1 MLVYLDSCCFSRPF
15 TDMGVARNQR
25 DASDFRIVQA
35 LIFTGRVRFACS
47 NFLFKEIGRTQPTAL
62 RRQILA
68 LIPRPDVLV
77 PQHSRLVLRIQAI
90 ANLGLDEGDSIHTA
104 CAEEAGADF
113 LLTTD
118 DDFAELARQYAI
130 LLKVKVLL
138 LHDWL
143 DEVLDV

>member
-15 TDMGVARNQR
+15 TDMGIARNQR
-25 DASDFRIVQA
+25 DASNFRIVQA
-35 LIFTGRVRFACS
+35 LIYTGRVRFACS
-47 NFLFKEIGRTQPTAL
+47 NFLFKEIGKTEPPAL

-77 PQHSRLVLRIQAI
+77 PQHSRLAPRIREI
-90 ANLGLDEGDSIHTA
+90 ATFGLDEGDSIHVA
-104 CAEEAGADF
+104 CAEAAGADF

-118 DDFAELARQYAI
+118 DDFAELARQNAI
-130 LLKVKVLL
+130 LLKVKAVLI
-138 LHDWL
+138 HDWL